1 MVGKPLQVLGVV
13 GRASTQT
20 GRFCKRKGHLSMC
33 HRHLFILHDR
43 ERKKES
49 DVILLKA
56 KQGLAPIYF
65 LPSGEVSV
73 CGSREDRE
81 KRQQGLFLEFHFCGN
96 FCLIIACVLGF
107 LV

>member
-1 MVGKPLQVLGVV
+1 MRQHKLVDFVRGKDTCLCVTDTCSSCMIE
-13 GRASTQT
+13 RE
-20 GRFCKRKGHLSMC
+20 
-33 HRHLFILHDR
+33 R

-81 KRQQGLFLEFHFCGN
+81 KKQQGLFLEFHFCGN
-96 FCLIIACVLGF
+96 FV
-107 LV
+107 